1 MRYFFEISEEA
12 SIAYWYTLLHH
23 VSPTLHKLIV
33 NILYLATCKIAR
45 EQQHILSST
54 ERGAEFPSWK
64 IAALFTC
71 EYYIPFHRYYLIIY
85 IYFISYNLQYYYINH
100 Y

>member
-1 MRYFFEISEEA
+1 MFS
-12 SIAYWYTLLHH
+12 YWQRC
-23 VSPTLHKLIV
+23 VSTTLHKLIV

-45 EQQHILSST
+45 QQHGPGFISSSY

-64 IAALFTC
+64 LAALFTC

-85 IYFISYNLQYYYINH
+85 LFYKLQFTILLY
-100 Y
+100 